1 MCDDAVNDDKIN
13 DLNEDGLYLRNGLGE
28 NINNGNN
35 KHNYIEQGGVI
46 NQQDGQG
53 NHFGGAINN
62 PQAHNEHFGGVN
74 ELDQNNAI
82 NNNNDDDNND
92 DNNDEGQNQGEN
104 NNNHVEVS
112 ENKASCNDPNINDD
126 DLDDNQQHNY
136 DSTGDWNNEPNVDKS
151 KDDND
156 RDPNDI
162 YQGVENVTMR
172 RRNHNMNTQGNNR
185 GNIAPGLPS
194 ANNGTWINR
203 QHWIQ
208 MGSHICPMISAMVVA
223 EQARIRMTKEYF
235 KIEVSKTMPQYGFR
249 KGSKLFGD
257 EGYQADKNE
266 LEANLLGR
274 GCIDILS

>member
-1 MCDDAVNDDKIN
+1 MGEDNGSLDGILFRNILKESIINDIYGDVGSQDNSSCAFNKNWDIAKDGGQKDHKNIIYDDAVDGDKN
-13 DLNEDGLYLRNGLGE
+13 KDLNEDGLYLRNGLGE

-136 DSTGDWNNEPNVDKS
+136 DSTGD
-151 KDDND
+151 
-156 RDPNDI
+156 
-162 YQGVENVTMR
+162 
-172 RRNHNMNTQGNNR
+172 
-185 GNIAPGLPS
+185 
-194 ANNGTWINR
+194 
-203 QHWIQ
+203 
-208 MGSHICPMISAMVVA
+208 
-223 EQARIRMTKEYF
+223 
-235 KIEVSKTMPQYGFR
+235 
-249 KGSKLFGD
+249 
-257 EGYQADKNE
+257 
-266 LEANLLGR
+266 
-274 GCIDILS
+274 